1 MLIMVAERIAL
12 SDTRIIC
19 SFVLCLVL
27 HPISGKLLLQL
38 QKIHRELNIWRFF
51 FFFLGCISLLLKAYE
66 GVFPEFRVMMT

>member
-1 MLIMVAERIAL
+1 MLIIVAERIVL

-27 HPISGKLLLQL
+27 HPISGELLFQL
-38 QKIHRELNIWRFF
+38 QKIHGVLNIWSF

-66 GVFPEFRVMMT
+66 GVFPQFRVTMT